1 MERLIFHVDVNS
13 AFLSWE
19 AARRVKAG
27 EPDLRL
33 VPSCIGGDPKT
44 RRGIVLAKSIPAKKY
59 DVKTGEPLSMAL
71 RKCPGLIVAAPDFK
85 LYSTNSRA
93 FKNIC
98 RGYTSLMEEFSIDE
112 CFLDF
117 SGTSHIYPDPVA
129 LATEIKDRIR
139 DELGFTVNV
148 GIGRNK
154 LCAKMASDFEKP
166 DRVHTLFPEEIPEK
180 MWPLPVGDLLF
191 IGKATVSKL
200 RGAQIN
206 TIGDLAKT
214 DLRVLSGM
222 LGEKSAMQAHRYA
235 NGIDDSP
242 VRDVPEEAKGYSNSI
257 TTEENITTLETA
269 NTILLSL
276 CDSVTEHMR
285 GDGMRTNG
293 VSVTIRYLDFRN
305 RSHQTKLE
313 YATDSASVVYDTAKK
328 LLLELWKDRRPL
340 RLMGVALTNVSRD
353 AAAQQLS
360 LFDEPE
366 RQANQE
372 KRERLEKAV
381 SSIRARYGFDAI
393 RRGTLINSDYGV
405 GRKYKGRSESERS
418 ENGLDGPG
426 KDQD

>member
-13 AFLSWE
+13 AYLSWE
-19 AARRVKAG
+19 AAKRVRNG

-44 RRGIVLAKSIPAKKY
+44 RRGIVLAKSIPAKKF

-85 LYSTNSRA
+85 LYSKNSRA
-93 FKNIC
+93 FKDIC

-117 SGTSHIYPDPVA
+117 SGTSHIYPDPIA

-166 DRVHTLFPEEIPEK
+166 DKVHTLFPGEIQDK

-191 IGKATVSKL
+191 IGKHTAAKL
-200 RGAQIN
+200 NEARIF
-206 TIGDLAKT
+206 TIGDLAKA
-214 DLRVLSGM
+214 DLQRLTAL
-222 LGEKSAMQAHRYA
+222 LGDKSARQTHAYA
-235 NGIDDSP
+235 NGIDNSP
-242 VRDVPEEAKGYSNSI
+242 VRDTPEDAKGYSNSI
-257 TTEENITTLETA
+257 TTEENITTIETA

-285 GDGMRTNG
+285 SDGVRANG
-293 VSVTIRYLDFRN
+293 VSVTIRYLDFKN
-305 RSHQTKLE
+305 RSHQKKLDH
-313 YATDSASVVYDTAKK
+313 ATDSASEVYDVAKS
-328 LLLELWKDRRPL
+328 LLAELWKDKRPL
-340 RLMGVALTNVSRD
+340 RLMGVALTNVTKDTS
-353 AAAQQLS
+353 AQQLS
-360 LFDEPE
+360 LFDEPNW
-366 RQANQE
+366 QIKQE
-372 KRERLEKAV
+372 KRERLDKTV
-381 SSIRARYGFDAI
+381 SAIRNKFGFDAI
-393 RRGTLINSDYGV
+393 QRGALINSDYGV
-405 GRKYKGRSESERS
+405 GRKYKGKSESER
-418 ENGLDGPG
+418 EPEE
-426 KDQD
+426 

>member
-13 AFLSWE
+13 AYLSWE
-19 AARRVKAG
+19 AAKRVKNG

-44 RRGIVLAKSIPAKKY
+44 RRGIVLAKSIPAKKF

-85 LYSTNSRA
+85 LYSKHSRA
-93 FKNIC
+93 FKDIC

-117 SGTSHIYPDPVA
+117 SGTSHIYQDPVA

-166 DRVHTLFPEEIPEK
+166 DKVHTLFPEEIQDK

-191 IGKATVSKL
+191 IGKNTAAKL
-200 RGAQIN
+200 NEARFF
-206 TIGDLAKT
+206 TIGDLAKA
-214 DLRVLSGM
+214 DLQRLSAL
-222 LGEKSAMQAHRYA
+222 LGEKSARQAYAYA
-235 NGIDDSP
+235 NGIDNSP
-242 VRDVPEEAKGYSNSI
+242 VRDTPEDAKGYSNSI
-257 TTEENITTLETA
+257 TTEENITTIETA

-285 GDGMRTNG
+285 SDGVRANG
-293 VSVTIRYLDFRN
+293 VSVTIRYLDFKN
-305 RSHQTKLE
+305 RSHQKKLD
-313 YATDSASVVYDTAKK
+313 YATDSASEVYDVAKS
-328 LLLELWKDRRPL
+328 LLAELWKDKRPL
-340 RLMGVALTNVSRD
+340 RLMGVALTNVTKDTS
-353 AAAQQLS
+353 AQQLS
-360 LFDEPE
+360 LFDEPD
-366 RQANQE
+366 RQIKQE
-372 KRERLEKAV
+372 KRDRLDKTV
-381 SSIRARYGFDAI
+381 SAIRNKFGFDAI
-393 RRGTLINSDYGV
+393 QRGALINSDYGV
-405 GRKYKGRSESERS
+405 GRKYKGKSESER
-418 ENGLDGPG
+418 
-426 KDQD
+426 DQEE

>member
-13 AFLSWE
+13 AYLSWE
-19 AARRVKAG
+19 AAKRVKNG

-44 RRGIVLAKSIPAKKY
+44 RRGIVLAKSIPAKKF

-85 LYSTNSRA
+85 LYSKNSRA
-93 FKNIC
+93 FKDIC

-166 DRVHTLFPEEIPEK
+166 DKVHTLFPEEIQDK

-191 IGKATVSKL
+191 IGKTTAAKL
-200 RGAQIN
+200 NEARIF
-206 TIGDLAKT
+206 TIGDLAKA
-214 DLRVLSGM
+214 DLQRLTAL
-222 LGEKSAMQAHRYA
+222 LGDKSARQAHAYA
-235 NGIDDSP
+235 NGIDNSP
-242 VRDVPEEAKGYSNSI
+242 VRDTPEDAKGYSNSI
-257 TTEENITTLETA
+257 TTEENITTIETA

-285 GDGMRTNG
+285 SDGVRANG

-305 RSHQTKLE
+305 RSHQKKLDH
-313 YATDSASVVYDTAKK
+313 ATDSASEVYDVAKS
-328 LLLELWKDRRPL
+328 LLAELWRDRRSL
-340 RLMGVALTNVSRD
+340 RLMGVALTNVTKD
-353 AAAQQLS
+353 TAAQQLS
-360 LFDEPE
+360 LFDEPD
-366 RQANQE
+366 RQAKQD
-372 KRERLEKAV
+372 KRDRLDKTV
-381 SSIRARYGFDAI
+381 SAIRNKFGFDAI
-393 RRGTLINSDYGV
+393 QRGALINSDYGV
-405 GRKYKGRSESERS
+405 GRKYKGKSESERDP
-418 ENGLDGPG
+418 EE
-426 KDQD
+426 

>member
-13 AFLSWE
+13 AYLSWE
-19 AARRVKAG
+19 AAKRVRNG

-44 RRGIVLAKSIPAKKY
+44 RRGIVLAKSIPAKKF

-85 LYSTNSRA
+85 LYSKNSRA

-98 RGYTSLMEEFSIDE
+98 RSYTSLMEEFSIDE

-166 DRVHTLFPEEIPEK
+166 DKVHTLFPEEIQDK

-191 IGKATVSKL
+191 IGKNTAAKL
-200 RGAQIN
+200 NEARIF
-206 TIGDLAKT
+206 TIGDLAKA
-214 DLRVLSGM
+214 DLQRLTAL
-222 LGEKSAMQAHRYA
+222 LGDKSARQAHAYA
-235 NGIDDSP
+235 NGIDNSP
-242 VRDVPEEAKGYSNSI
+242 VRDTPEDAKGYSNSI
-257 TTEENITTLETA
+257 TMEENITTIETA

-285 GDGMRTNG
+285 SDGVRANG

-305 RSHQTKLE
+305 RSHQKKLDH
-313 YATDSASVVYDTAKK
+313 ATDSASEVYDVAKS
-328 LLLELWKDRRPL
+328 LLTELWKDKRPL
-340 RLMGVALTNVSRD
+340 RLMGVALNNVTKD
-353 AAAQQLS
+353 TAAQQLS
-360 LFDEPE
+360 LFDEPD
-366 RQANQE
+366 RQVKQE
-372 KRERLEKAV
+372 KRERLDKTV
-381 SSIRARYGFDAI
+381 SAIRNKFGFDAI
-393 RRGTLINSDYGV
+393 QRGALINSNYGV
-405 GRKYKGRSESERS
+405 GRKYKGKSESER
-418 ENGLDGPG
+418 EPEE
-426 KDQD
+426 

>member
-13 AFLSWE
+13 AYLSWE
-19 AARRVKAG
+19 AAKRVKAG

-71 RKCPGLIVAAPDFK
+71 RKCPNLIVAAPDFK
-85 LYSTNSRA
+85 LYSANSRA
-93 FKNIC
+93 FKEIC

-166 DRVHTLFPEEIPEK
+166 DKVHTLFPEEIPDK

-191 IGKATVSKL
+191 IGKATASKL
-200 RGAQIN
+200 NRAQIK
-206 TIGDLAKT
+206 TIGDLAKA
-214 DLRVLSGM
+214 DIAKLAAL
-222 LGEKSAMQAHRYA
+222 LGEKSAHQAHAYA
-235 NGIDDSP
+235 NGIDNSP
-242 VRDVPEEAKGYSNSI
+242 VRDTPEEAKGYSNSI
-257 TTEENITTLETA
+257 TTEENITSLETA

-285 GDGMRTNG
+285 SDGMRANG
-293 VSVTIRYLDFRN
+293 VSVTIRYLDFKN
-305 RSHQTKLE
+305 RSHQTKLD
-313 YATDSASVVYDTAKK
+313 YPTDSASVVYDTAKK
-328 LLLELWKDRRPL
+328 LLTELWKDKQPL
-340 RLMGVALTNVSRD
+340 RLMGVALTNVSKD
-353 AAAQQLS
+353 TAAQQLS
-360 LFDEPE
+360 LFDEPD
-366 RQANQE
+366 RQVKQE
-372 KRERLEKAV
+372 KRERLDKAV
-381 SSIRARYGFDAI
+381 SAIRGKFGFDAI
-393 RRGTLINSDYGV
+393 QRGALINSDYGV
-405 GRKYKGRSESERS
+405 GRKFKGKSEAERAS
-418 ENGLDGPG
+418 D
-426 KDQD
+426 DS

>member
-13 AFLSWE
+13 AYLSWE
-19 AARRVKAG
+19 AAKRVRNG

-44 RRGIVLAKSIPAKKY
+44 RRGIVLAKSIPAKKF

-71 RKCPGLIVAAPDFK
+71 RKCPGLIGAAPDFK
-85 LYSTNSRA
+85 LYSKNSRA
-93 FKNIC
+93 FKDIC

-117 SGTSHIYPDPVA
+117 SGTSHIYPDPIA

-166 DRVHTLFPEEIPEK
+166 NKVHTLFPEEIQDK

-191 IGKATVSKL
+191 IGKNTAAKL
-200 RGAQIN
+200 NEARIF
-206 TIGDLAKT
+206 TIGDLAKA
-214 DLRVLSGM
+214 DLQRLTAL
-222 LGEKSAMQAHRYA
+222 LGDKSARQAHAYA
-235 NGIDDSP
+235 NGIDNSP
-242 VRDVPEEAKGYSNSI
+242 VRDTPEDAKGDSNSI
-257 TTEENITTLETA
+257 TTEENITTIETA

-285 GDGMRTNG
+285 SDGVRANG

-305 RSHQTKLE
+305 RSHQKKLDH
-313 YATDSASVVYDTAKK
+313 ATDSASEVYDVAKS
-328 LLLELWKDRRPL
+328 LLTELWKDKRPL
-340 RLMGVALTNVSRD
+340 RLMGVALTNVTKDTS
-353 AAAQQLS
+353 AQQLS
-360 LFDEPE
+360 LFDEPN
-366 RQANQE
+366 QQIKQE
-372 KRERLEKAV
+372 KRERLDKTV
-381 SSIRARYGFDAI
+381 SAIRNKFGFDAI
-393 RRGTLINSDYGV
+393 QRGALINSDYGV
-405 GRKYKGRSESERS
+405 GRKYKGKSESER
-418 ENGLDGPG
+418 EPEE
-426 KDQD
+426 

>member
-19 AARRVKAG
+19 AAKRVKDG
-27 EPDLRL
+27 QPDLRL

-44 RRGIVLAKSIPAKKY
+44 RRGIVLAKSIPAKKF

-71 RKCPGLIVAAPDFK
+71 RKCPNLIVAPPDFK

-93 FKNIC
+93 FKEIC

-117 SGTSHIYPDPVA
+117 SGTSRIYPDPIA

-166 DRVHTLFPEEIPEK
+166 DKVHTLFPEEIPAK

-191 IGKATVSKL
+191 VGKATVAKL
-200 RGAQIN
+200 NEARIK
-206 TIGDLAKT
+206 TIGDLAQA
-214 DLRVLSGM
+214 DIGM
-222 LGEKSAMQAHRYA
+222 LGALIGDKSARQAHAYA

-242 VRDVPEEAKGYSNSI
+242 VRDTPEEAKGFSNSI
-257 TTEENITTLETA
+257 TTEENVTTMETA
-269 NTILLSL
+269 QTILLAL

-285 GDGMRTNG
+285 SEGMRANG
-293 VSVTIRYLDFRN
+293 VSVSIRYLDFQN
-305 RSHQTKLE
+305 RSHQTKLP
-313 YATDSASVVYDTAKK
+313 YATDSASVVYETAKK
-328 LLLELWKDRRPL
+328 LLQELWKDQRPL
-340 RLMGVALTNVSRD
+340 RLMGVALTNVSKD
-353 AAAQQLS
+353 AAMEQLS

-366 RQANQE
+366 QQKNRE
-372 KRERLEKAV
+372 KRERLDKAV
-381 SSIRARYGFDAI
+381 SAIRGKFGFDAI
-393 RRGTLINSDYGV
+393 QRGTLINSNFGV
-405 GRKYKGRSESERS
+405 GRKFKGKSDSER
-418 ENGLDGPG
+418 
-426 KDQD
+426 DQE

>member
-71 RKCPGLIVAAPDFK
+71 RKCPDLIVAAPEFK

-129 LATEIKDRIR
+129 LATEIKGRIR

-166 DRVHTLFPEEIPEK
+166 DKVHTLFLEEIPEK

-200 RGAQIN
+200 QGAQIN

-214 DLRVLSGM
+214 DLRILAGL
-222 LGEKSAMQAHRYA
+222 LGEKFARQAHAYA

-257 TTEENITTLETA
+257 TTEENITTLEPA

-285 GDGMRTNG
+285 GDGMRANG

-305 RSHQTKLE
+305 RSHQKKLE

-328 LLLELWKDRRPL
+328 LLAELWKDRRPL

-366 RQANQE
+366 RQTNQE

-381 SSIRARYGFDAI
+381 SAIRARYGFDAI
-393 RRGTLINSDYGV
+393 QRGTLINSDYGV
-405 GRKYKGRSESERS
+405 GRKYKGKSESERA
-418 ENGLDGPG
+418 ENGKDGSG
-426 KDQD
+426 KE

>member
-13 AFLSWE
+13 AYLSWE
-19 AARRVKAG
+19 AAKRVRNG

-44 RRGIVLAKSIPAKKY
+44 RRGIVLAKSIPAKKF

-85 LYSTNSRA
+85 LYSKNSRA
-93 FKNIC
+93 FKDIC

-117 SGTSHIYPDPVA
+117 SGTSHIYPDPIA

-166 DRVHTLFPEEIPEK
+166 DKVHTLFPEEIQDK

-191 IGKATVSKL
+191 IGKHTAAKL
-200 RGAQIN
+200 NEARIF
-206 TIGDLAKT
+206 TIGDLAKADFQRLT
-214 DLRVLSGM
+214 AL
-222 LGEKSAMQAHRYA
+222 LGDKSARQAHAYA
-235 NGIDDSP
+235 NGIDNSP
-242 VRDVPEEAKGYSNSI
+242 VRDTPEDAKGYSNSI
-257 TTEENITTLETA
+257 TTEENITTIETA

-285 GDGMRTNG
+285 SDGVRANG
-293 VSVTIRYLDFRN
+293 VSVTIRYLDFKN
-305 RSHQTKLE
+305 RSHQKKLDH
-313 YATDSASVVYDTAKK
+313 ATDSASEVYDVAKS
-328 LLLELWKDRRPL
+328 LLAELWKDKRPL
-340 RLMGVALTNVSRD
+340 RLMGVALTNVTKDTS
-353 AAAQQLS
+353 AQQLS
-360 LFDEPE
+360 LFDEPN
-366 RQANQE
+366 RQIKQE
-372 KRERLEKAV
+372 KRERLDKTV
-381 SSIRARYGFDAI
+381 SAIRNKFGFDAI
-393 RRGTLINSDYGV
+393 QRGALINSDYGV
-405 GRKYKGRSESERS
+405 GRKYKGKSESER
-418 ENGLDGPG
+418 EPEE
-426 KDQD
+426 

>member
-13 AFLSWE
+13 AYLSWE
-19 AARRVKAG
+19 AAKRVRNG

-44 RRGIVLAKSIPAKKY
+44 RRGIVLAKSIPAKKF

-85 LYSTNSRA
+85 LYSKNSRA
-93 FKNIC
+93 FKDIC

-166 DRVHTLFPEEIPEK
+166 DKVHTLFPEEIQDK

-191 IGKATVSKL
+191 IGKNTAAKL
-200 RGAQIN
+200 NEARIF
-206 TIGDLAKT
+206 TIGDLAKA
-214 DLRVLSGM
+214 DLQRLTAL
-222 LGEKSAMQAHRYA
+222 LGDKSARQAHAYA
-235 NGIDDSP
+235 NGIDNSP
-242 VRDVPEEAKGYSNSI
+242 VRDTPEDAKGYSNSI
-257 TTEENITTLETA
+257 TTEENITTIETA

-285 GDGMRTNG
+285 SDGVRANG

-305 RSHQTKLE
+305 RSHQKKLDH
-313 YATDSASVVYDTAKK
+313 ATDSASEVYDVAKS
-328 LLLELWKDRRPL
+328 LLAELWKDKRPL
-340 RLMGVALTNVSRD
+340 RLMGVALTNVTKDTS
-353 AAAQQLS
+353 AQQLS
-360 LFDEPE
+360 LFDEPNW
-366 RQANQE
+366 QIKQE
-372 KRERLEKAV
+372 KRERLDKTV
-381 SSIRARYGFDAI
+381 SAIRNKFGFDAI
-393 RRGTLINSDYGV
+393 QRGALINSDYGV
-405 GRKYKGRSESERS
+405 GRKYKGKSESER
-418 ENGLDGPG
+418 EPEE
-426 KDQD
+426 